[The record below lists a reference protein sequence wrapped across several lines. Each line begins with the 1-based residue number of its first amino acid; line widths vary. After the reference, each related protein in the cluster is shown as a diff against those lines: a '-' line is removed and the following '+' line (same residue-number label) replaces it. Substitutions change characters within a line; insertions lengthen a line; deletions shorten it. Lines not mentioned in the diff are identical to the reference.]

1 MAGIYIHIPFCKQ
14 ACYYCD
20 FHFSASLK
28 FKKEMLEALEKEMLL
43 RKSEL
48 KNEQIETIYLG
59 GGTPSILSVAEI
71 QTLLK
76 AVYDNFEVVE
86 NPEITIEANPDDLS
100 EEKII
105 QFSKTKIN
113 RLSIGIQSFFEDDLR
128 FMNRAHTAEESKK
141 CLETALKYFDNIT
154 IDLIYGVPNMEKE
167 KWLKNL
173 ETAFEFGIS
182 HISSYALT
190 VEEKTALHSF
200 IKKGKVKPL
209 DDNLASD
216 HFRMLVNETKKQGFV
231 QYEISN
237 FGKPDYFSKH
247 NTSYWLGKKYLGIGP
262 SAHSFDGTNRAWNV
276 SNNSK
281 YIKALTSNEIPLEVE
296 TLTKND
302 RFNEKIMTGLRT
314 IWGVD
319 LLKIKKEFGLTYYNQ
334 LLKNAKVL
342 IQNEQLIIENNKT
355 LLVTEKGKFFA
366 DGIASELFVV

>member
-1 MAGIYIHIPFCKQ
+1 
-14 ACYYCD
+14 
-20 FHFSASLK
+20 
-28 FKKEMLEALEKEMLL
+28 MLEALEKEMLL

-216 HFRMLVNETKKQGFV
+216 HFRMLVNETKKHGFV

-296 TLTKND
+296 TLTEND

>member
-216 HFRMLVNETKKQGFV
+216 HFRMLVNETKKHGFV

-296 TLTKND
+296 TLTEND